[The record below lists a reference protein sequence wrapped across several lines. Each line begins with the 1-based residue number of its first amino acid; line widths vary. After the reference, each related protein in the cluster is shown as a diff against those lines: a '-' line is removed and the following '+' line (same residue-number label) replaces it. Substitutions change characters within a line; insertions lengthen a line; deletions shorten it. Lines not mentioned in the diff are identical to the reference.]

1 MERLD
6 ISREIPDGEIL
17 AIIDEAICEQA
28 KSQVLSL
35 ESRRKLR
42 MEVFYSL
49 RRLDI
54 LQELIDDEEITE
66 IMVNGRGK
74 IFYEKHGRILQ
85 WDKCF
90 QSREKLEDVIQQ
102 IVGTNN
108 RVVNEYSPI
117 VDARLA
123 DGSRVNIVLEPIAI
137 DGSCIS
143 IRKFPK
149 EPITMEKMIGFG
161 SVSRELVEFLQ
172 RLVTARYNIFISG
185 GTGSGKT
192 TFLNAL
198 SSFIPADERIVTIED
213 SAELQIRNIPNL
225 VRLETR
231 NDNMETGNGIT
242 IRDLIK
248 TALRMRP
255 DRIIVGEIRG
265 AEALDML
272 QAMNTGHDGSLSTG
286 HANSCRDMLKRIE
299 TMVLMGMELP
309 LTAVQA
315 QIAAGI
321 DILVH
326 LGRMRDRSRKVLD
339 VMEITGYEDHEI
351 CLNPL
356 YRFRETGKGR
366 EGDRMLGAG
375 GRACKQGKA
384 AAGRNTKEMKDYRK
398 YRVTGKDIAICL
410 VQAAGLSAAV
420 GWLFYRSIWG
430 IFSVIIVLPFVLVS
444 YRRRAV
450 KKQQLMLREQFK
462 ECIRVVTASLY
473 SGYSVENA
481 FREAE
486 KELVHLLG
494 ERADMCQ
501 ELRVINQQIRLNM
514 PEESLLR
521 DLAERSGVEEI
532 SGFGQVFGYAKRNGS
547 DFVRILK
554 DTTLR
559 ISEKA
564 GLEQELQIMVASRQ
578 LEQKIMN
585 VIPLG
590 ILFFVQLSSPG
601 FLDIMYAGALGRT
614 IMSICLVVYGVAY
627 LISGR
632 IVDIRI

>member
-17 AIIDEAICEQA
+17 AIIDEGICERA

-74 IFYEKHGRILQ
+74 IFYEKQGRILQ

-90 QSREKLEDVIQQ
+90 RSREKLEDVIQQ

-161 SVSRELVEFLQ
+161 SVSRELVEFL
-172 RLVTARYNIFISG
+172 RELVTARYNIFISG

-231 NDNMETGNGIT
+231 NDNMETGNVIT

-255 DRIIVGEIRG
+255 DRIVVGEIRG

-299 TMVLMGMELP
+299 TMVLMGVELP

-321 DILVH
+321 DILIH

-356 YRFRETGKGR
+356 YRFRETGKG
-366 EGDRMLGAG
+366 EG
-375 GRACKQGKA
+375 K
-384 AAGRNTKEMKDYRK
+384 
-398 YRVTGKDIAICL
+398 VTGCWE
-410 VQAAGLSAAV
+410 QV
-420 GWLFYRSIWG
+420 GEL
-430 IFSVIIVLPFVLVS
+430 
-444 YRRRAV
+444 AN
-450 KKQQLMLREQFK
+450 REK
-462 ECIRVVTASLY
+462 
-473 SGYSVENA
+473 
-481 FREAE
+481 
-486 KELVHLLG
+486 
-494 ERADMCQ
+494 
-501 ELRVINQQIRLNM
+501 
-514 PEESLLR
+514 LLR
-521 DLAERSGVEEI
+521 
-532 SGFGQVFGYAKRNGS
+532 
-547 DFVRILK
+547 
-554 DTTLR
+554 
-559 ISEKA
+559 A
-564 GLEQELQIMVASRQ
+564 G
-578 LEQKIMN
+578 
-585 VIPLG
+585 IPK
-590 ILFFVQLSSPG
+590 S
-601 FLDIMYAGALGRT
+601 
-614 IMSICLVVYGVAY
+614 
-627 LISGR
+627 
-632 IVDIRI
+632 

>member
-17 AIIDEAICEQA
+17 AIIDEGICERA
-28 KSQVLSL
+28 KSRVLSL
-35 ESRRKLR
+35 ESRRRLR

-74 IFYEKHGRILQ
+74 IFYEKQGRIIA

-90 QSREKLEDVIQQ
+90 RSREKLEDVIQQ

-172 RLVTARYNIFISG
+172 QLVEARYNIFISG

-198 SSFIPADERIVTIED
+198 SSFIPVDERIVTIED

-339 VMEITGYEDHEI
+339 VMEISGYEDHEI

-356 YRFRETGKGR
+356 YRFRETGNG
-366 EGDRMLGAG
+366 EG
-375 GRACKQGKA
+375 K
-384 AAGRNTKEMKDYRK
+384 
-398 YRVTGKDIAICL
+398 VTGCWE
-410 VQAAGLSAAV
+410 QV
-420 GWLFYRSIWG
+420 G
-430 IFSVIIVLPFVLVS
+430 
-444 YRRRAV
+444 
-450 KKQQLMLREQFK
+450 
-462 ECIRVVTASLY
+462 
-473 SGYSVENA
+473 
-481 FREAE
+481 
-486 KELVHLLG
+486 ELVNR
-494 ERADMCQ
+494 EK
-501 ELRVINQQIRLNM
+501 
-514 PEESLLR
+514 LLR
-521 DLAERSGVEEI
+521 
-532 SGFGQVFGYAKRNGS
+532 
-547 DFVRILK
+547 
-554 DTTLR
+554 
-559 ISEKA
+559 A
-564 GLEQELQIMVASRQ
+564 GMPR
-578 LEQKIMN
+578 
-585 VIPLG
+585 G
-590 ILFFVQLSSPG
+590 
-601 FLDIMYAGALGRT
+601 
-614 IMSICLVVYGVAY
+614 
-627 LISGR
+627 
-632 IVDIRI
+632 

>member
-1 MERLD
+1 
-6 ISREIPDGEIL
+6 
-17 AIIDEAICEQA
+17 
-28 KSQVLSL
+28 
-35 ESRRKLR
+35 
-42 MEVFYSL
+42 
-49 RRLDI
+49 
-54 LQELIDDEEITE
+54 
-66 IMVNGRGK
+66 
-74 IFYEKHGRILQ
+74 
-85 WDKCF
+85 
-90 QSREKLEDVIQQ
+90 
-102 IVGTNN
+102 
-108 RVVNEYSPI
+108 
-117 VDARLA
+117 
-123 DGSRVNIVLEPIAI
+123 
-137 DGSCIS
+137 
-143 IRKFPK
+143 
-149 EPITMEKMIGFG
+149 
-161 SVSRELVEFLQ
+161 
-172 RLVTARYNIFISG
+172 
-185 GTGSGKT
+185 
-192 TFLNAL
+192 
-198 SSFIPADERIVTIED
+198 
-213 SAELQIRNIPNL
+213 
-225 VRLETR
+225 
-231 NDNMETGNGIT
+231 
-242 IRDLIK
+242 
-248 TALRMRP
+248 
-255 DRIIVGEIRG
+255 
-265 AEALDML
+265 
-272 QAMNTGHDGSLSTG
+272 
-286 HANSCRDMLKRIE
+286 
-299 TMVLMGMELP
+299 
-309 LTAVQA
+309 
-315 QIAAGI
+315 
-321 DILVH
+321 
-326 LGRMRDRSRKVLD
+326 
-339 VMEITGYEDHEI
+339 
-351 CLNPL
+351 
-356 YRFRETGKGR
+356 
-366 EGDRMLGAG
+366 
-375 GRACKQGKA
+375 
-384 AAGRNTKEMKDYRK
+384 MKDYRK

-514 PEESLLR
+514 PVESLLR

>member
-17 AIIDEAICEQA
+17 AIIDEAICERA

-255 DRIIVGEIRG
+255 DRIIVGEI
-265 AEALDML
+265 
-272 QAMNTGHDGSLSTG
+272 
-286 HANSCRDMLKRIE
+286 
-299 TMVLMGMELP
+299 
-309 LTAVQA
+309 
-315 QIAAGI
+315 
-321 DILVH
+321 
-326 LGRMRDRSRKVLD
+326 
-339 VMEITGYEDHEI
+339 
-351 CLNPL
+351 
-356 YRFRETGKGR
+356 
-366 EGDRMLGAG
+366 
-375 GRACKQGKA
+375 
-384 AAGRNTKEMKDYRK
+384 
-398 YRVTGKDIAICL
+398 
-410 VQAAGLSAAV
+410 
-420 GWLFYRSIWG
+420 
-430 IFSVIIVLPFVLVS
+430 
-444 YRRRAV
+444 
-450 KKQQLMLREQFK
+450 
-462 ECIRVVTASLY
+462 
-473 SGYSVENA
+473 
-481 FREAE
+481 
-486 KELVHLLG
+486 
-494 ERADMCQ
+494 
-501 ELRVINQQIRLNM
+501 
-514 PEESLLR
+514 
-521 DLAERSGVEEI
+521 
-532 SGFGQVFGYAKRNGS
+532 
-547 DFVRILK
+547 
-554 DTTLR
+554 
-559 ISEKA
+559 
-564 GLEQELQIMVASRQ
+564 
-578 LEQKIMN
+578 
-585 VIPLG
+585 
-590 ILFFVQLSSPG
+590 
-601 FLDIMYAGALGRT
+601 
-614 IMSICLVVYGVAY
+614 
-627 LISGR
+627 
-632 IVDIRI
+632 

>member
-17 AIIDEAICEQA
+17 AIIDEAICERA

-356 YRFRETGKGR
+356 YRFRETGKG
-366 EGDRMLGAG
+366 EG
-375 GRACKQGKA
+375 K
-384 AAGRNTKEMKDYRK
+384 
-398 YRVTGKDIAICL
+398 VTGCWE
-410 VQAAGLSAAV
+410 QV
-420 GWLFYRSIWG
+420 GEL
-430 IFSVIIVLPFVLVS
+430 
-444 YRRRAV
+444 AN
-450 KKQQLMLREQFK
+450 REK
-462 ECIRVVTASLY
+462 
-473 SGYSVENA
+473 
-481 FREAE
+481 
-486 KELVHLLG
+486 
-494 ERADMCQ
+494 
-501 ELRVINQQIRLNM
+501 
-514 PEESLLR
+514 LLR
-521 DLAERSGVEEI
+521 
-532 SGFGQVFGYAKRNGS
+532 
-547 DFVRILK
+547 
-554 DTTLR
+554 
-559 ISEKA
+559 A
-564 GLEQELQIMVASRQ
+564 G
-578 LEQKIMN
+578 
-585 VIPLG
+585 IPK
-590 ILFFVQLSSPG
+590 S
-601 FLDIMYAGALGRT
+601 
-614 IMSICLVVYGVAY
+614 
-627 LISGR
+627 
-632 IVDIRI
+632 

>member
-17 AIIDEAICEQA
+17 AIIDEGICERA

-74 IFYEKHGRILQ
+74 IFYEKQGRILQ

-90 QSREKLEDVIQQ
+90 RSREKLEDVIQQ

-161 SVSRELVEFLQ
+161 SVSRELVEFLRQ
-172 RLVTARYNIFISG
+172 LVTARYNIFISG

-255 DRIIVGEIRG
+255 DRIVVGEIRG

-356 YRFRETGKGR
+356 YRFRETGKG
-366 EGDRMLGAG
+366 EG
-375 GRACKQGKA
+375 K
-384 AAGRNTKEMKDYRK
+384 
-398 YRVTGKDIAICL
+398 VTGCWE
-410 VQAAGLSAAV
+410 QV
-420 GWLFYRSIWG
+420 GEL
-430 IFSVIIVLPFVLVS
+430 
-444 YRRRAV
+444 AN
-450 KKQQLMLREQFK
+450 REK
-462 ECIRVVTASLY
+462 
-473 SGYSVENA
+473 
-481 FREAE
+481 
-486 KELVHLLG
+486 
-494 ERADMCQ
+494 
-501 ELRVINQQIRLNM
+501 
-514 PEESLLR
+514 LLR
-521 DLAERSGVEEI
+521 
-532 SGFGQVFGYAKRNGS
+532 
-547 DFVRILK
+547 
-554 DTTLR
+554 
-559 ISEKA
+559 A
-564 GLEQELQIMVASRQ
+564 G
-578 LEQKIMN
+578 
-585 VIPLG
+585 IPK
-590 ILFFVQLSSPG
+590 S
-601 FLDIMYAGALGRT
+601 
-614 IMSICLVVYGVAY
+614 
-627 LISGR
+627 
-632 IVDIRI
+632 

>member
-17 AIIDEAICEQA
+17 AIIDEAICERA

-90 QSREKLEDVIQQ
+90 RSREKLEDVIQQ

-161 SVSRELVEFLQ
+161 SVSRELVEFLRQ
-172 RLVTARYNIFISG
+172 LVTARYNIFISG

-286 HANSCRDMLKRIE
+286 HANSTRDMLSRLE
-299 TMVLMGMELP
+299 TMVLQGNAGLP
-309 LTAVQA
+309 LPAIRQ
-315 QIAAGI
+315 QIASAL
-321 DILVH
+321 DIIIH
-326 LGRMRDRSRKVLD
+326 LSRLRDKSRRT
-339 VMEITGYEDHEI
+339 MEITEVLGCKDGEIQLNQLFRFEEDQNSTLSHVSGS
-351 CLNPL
+351 LV
-356 YRFRETGKGR
+356 RTGNQLQNDHKLR
-366 EGDRMLGAG
+366 L
-375 GRACKQGKA
+375 QG
-384 AAGRNTKEMKDYRK
+384 
-398 YRVTGKDIAICL
+398 
-410 VQAAGLSAAV
+410 
-420 GWLFYRSIWG
+420 
-430 IFSVIIVLPFVLVS
+430 
-444 YRRRAV
+444 
-450 KKQQLMLREQFK
+450 
-462 ECIRVVTASLY
+462 
-473 SGYSVENA
+473 
-481 FREAE
+481 
-486 KELVHLLG
+486 
-494 ERADMCQ
+494 
-501 ELRVINQQIRLNM
+501 
-514 PEESLLR
+514 
-521 DLAERSGVEEI
+521 
-532 SGFGQVFGYAKRNGS
+532 
-547 DFVRILK
+547 
-554 DTTLR
+554 
-559 ISEKA
+559 
-564 GLEQELQIMVASRQ
+564 
-578 LEQKIMN
+578 
-585 VIPLG
+585 
-590 ILFFVQLSSPG
+590 
-601 FLDIMYAGALGRT
+601 
-614 IMSICLVVYGVAY
+614 
-627 LISGR
+627 ISGR
-632 IVDIRI
+632 I

>member
-17 AIIDEAICEQA
+17 AIIDEAICERA

-74 IFYEKHGRILQ
+74 IFYEKQGRILQ

-90 QSREKLEDVIQQ
+90 RSREKLEDVIQQ

-161 SVSRELVEFLQ
+161 SVSRELVKFLQ
-172 RLVTARYNIFISG
+172 QLVAARYNIFISG

-356 YRFRETGKGR
+356 YRFRETGKG
-366 EGDRMLGAG
+366 EG
-375 GRACKQGKA
+375 K
-384 AAGRNTKEMKDYRK
+384 
-398 YRVTGKDIAICL
+398 VTGCWE
-410 VQAAGLSAAV
+410 QV
-420 GWLFYRSIWG
+420 GEL
-430 IFSVIIVLPFVLVS
+430 
-444 YRRRAV
+444 AN
-450 KKQQLMLREQFK
+450 REK
-462 ECIRVVTASLY
+462 
-473 SGYSVENA
+473 
-481 FREAE
+481 
-486 KELVHLLG
+486 
-494 ERADMCQ
+494 
-501 ELRVINQQIRLNM
+501 
-514 PEESLLR
+514 LLR
-521 DLAERSGVEEI
+521 
-532 SGFGQVFGYAKRNGS
+532 
-547 DFVRILK
+547 
-554 DTTLR
+554 
-559 ISEKA
+559 A
-564 GLEQELQIMVASRQ
+564 G
-578 LEQKIMN
+578 
-585 VIPLG
+585 IPK
-590 ILFFVQLSSPG
+590 S
-601 FLDIMYAGALGRT
+601 
-614 IMSICLVVYGVAY
+614 
-627 LISGR
+627 
-632 IVDIRI
+632 

>member
-17 AIIDEAICEQA
+17 AIIDEGICERA

-90 QSREKLEDVIQQ
+90 RSREKLEDVIQQ

-172 RLVTARYNIFISG
+172 QLVAARYNIFISG

-321 DILVH
+321 DILIH

-356 YRFRETGKGR
+356 YRFRETGKG
-366 EGDRMLGAG
+366 EG
-375 GRACKQGKA
+375 K
-384 AAGRNTKEMKDYRK
+384 
-398 YRVTGKDIAICL
+398 VTGCWE
-410 VQAAGLSAAV
+410 QV
-420 GWLFYRSIWG
+420 GEL
-430 IFSVIIVLPFVLVS
+430 
-444 YRRRAV
+444 AN
-450 KKQQLMLREQFK
+450 REK
-462 ECIRVVTASLY
+462 
-473 SGYSVENA
+473 
-481 FREAE
+481 
-486 KELVHLLG
+486 
-494 ERADMCQ
+494 
-501 ELRVINQQIRLNM
+501 
-514 PEESLLR
+514 LLR
-521 DLAERSGVEEI
+521 
-532 SGFGQVFGYAKRNGS
+532 
-547 DFVRILK
+547 
-554 DTTLR
+554 
-559 ISEKA
+559 A
-564 GLEQELQIMVASRQ
+564 GKITGNIGLQA
-578 LEQKIMN
+578 
-585 VIPLG
+585 
-590 ILFFVQLSSPG
+590 
-601 FLDIMYAGALGRT
+601 RT
-614 IMSICLVVYGVAY
+614 
-627 LISGR
+627 
-632 IVDIRI
+632 

>member
-17 AIIDEAICEQA
+17 AIIDEGICERA

-74 IFYEKHGRILQ
+74 IFYEKQGSILQ

-90 QSREKLEDVIQQ
+90 RSREKLEDVIQQ

-161 SVSRELVEFLQ
+161 SVSRELVEFL
-172 RLVTARYNIFISG
+172 RELVTARYNIFISG

-255 DRIIVGEIRG
+255 DRIVVGEIRG

-299 TMVLMGMELP
+299 TMVLMGVELP

-321 DILVH
+321 DILIH

-356 YRFRETGKGR
+356 YRFRETGKG
-366 EGDRMLGAG
+366 EG
-375 GRACKQGKA
+375 K
-384 AAGRNTKEMKDYRK
+384 
-398 YRVTGKDIAICL
+398 VTGCWE
-410 VQAAGLSAAV
+410 QV
-420 GWLFYRSIWG
+420 GEL
-430 IFSVIIVLPFVLVS
+430 
-444 YRRRAV
+444 AN
-450 KKQQLMLREQFK
+450 REK
-462 ECIRVVTASLY
+462 
-473 SGYSVENA
+473 
-481 FREAE
+481 
-486 KELVHLLG
+486 
-494 ERADMCQ
+494 
-501 ELRVINQQIRLNM
+501 
-514 PEESLLR
+514 LLR
-521 DLAERSGVEEI
+521 
-532 SGFGQVFGYAKRNGS
+532 
-547 DFVRILK
+547 
-554 DTTLR
+554 
-559 ISEKA
+559 A
-564 GLEQELQIMVASRQ
+564 G
-578 LEQKIMN
+578 
-585 VIPLG
+585 IPK
-590 ILFFVQLSSPG
+590 S
-601 FLDIMYAGALGRT
+601 
-614 IMSICLVVYGVAY
+614 
-627 LISGR
+627 
-632 IVDIRI
+632 

>member
-17 AIIDEAICEQA
+17 AIIDEGICERA

-74 IFYEKHGRILQ
+74 IFYEKQGRILQ

-90 QSREKLEDVIQQ
+90 RSREKLEDVIQQ

-161 SVSRELVEFLQ
+161 SVSRELVEFL
-172 RLVTARYNIFISG
+172 RELVTARYNIFISG

-255 DRIIVGEIRG
+255 DRIVVGEIRG

-321 DILVH
+321 DILIH

-356 YRFRETGKGR
+356 YRFRETGKG
-366 EGDRMLGAG
+366 EG
-375 GRACKQGKA
+375 K
-384 AAGRNTKEMKDYRK
+384 
-398 YRVTGKDIAICL
+398 VTGCWE
-410 VQAAGLSAAV
+410 QV
-420 GWLFYRSIWG
+420 GEL
-430 IFSVIIVLPFVLVS
+430 
-444 YRRRAV
+444 AN
-450 KKQQLMLREQFK
+450 REK
-462 ECIRVVTASLY
+462 
-473 SGYSVENA
+473 
-481 FREAE
+481 
-486 KELVHLLG
+486 
-494 ERADMCQ
+494 
-501 ELRVINQQIRLNM
+501 
-514 PEESLLR
+514 LLR
-521 DLAERSGVEEI
+521 
-532 SGFGQVFGYAKRNGS
+532 
-547 DFVRILK
+547 
-554 DTTLR
+554 
-559 ISEKA
+559 A
-564 GLEQELQIMVASRQ
+564 G
-578 LEQKIMN
+578 
-585 VIPLG
+585 IPK
-590 ILFFVQLSSPG
+590 S
-601 FLDIMYAGALGRT
+601 
-614 IMSICLVVYGVAY
+614 
-627 LISGR
+627 
-632 IVDIRI
+632 

>member
-17 AIIDEAICEQA
+17 AIIDEAICERA

-66 IMVNGRGK
+66 IMVNGRGR

-356 YRFRETGKGR
+356 YRFRETGKG
-366 EGDRMLGAG
+366 EG
-375 GRACKQGKA
+375 K
-384 AAGRNTKEMKDYRK
+384 
-398 YRVTGKDIAICL
+398 VTGCWE
-410 VQAAGLSAAV
+410 QV
-420 GWLFYRSIWG
+420 GEL
-430 IFSVIIVLPFVLVS
+430 
-444 YRRRAV
+444 AN
-450 KKQQLMLREQFK
+450 REK
-462 ECIRVVTASLY
+462 
-473 SGYSVENA
+473 
-481 FREAE
+481 
-486 KELVHLLG
+486 
-494 ERADMCQ
+494 
-501 ELRVINQQIRLNM
+501 
-514 PEESLLR
+514 LLR
-521 DLAERSGVEEI
+521 AGI
-532 SGFGQVFGYAKRNGS
+532 PKR
-547 DFVRILK
+547 
-554 DTTLR
+554 
-559 ISEKA
+559 
-564 GLEQELQIMVASRQ
+564 
-578 LEQKIMN
+578 
-585 VIPLG
+585 
-590 ILFFVQLSSPG
+590 
-601 FLDIMYAGALGRT
+601 
-614 IMSICLVVYGVAY
+614 
-627 LISGR
+627 
-632 IVDIRI
+632 